1 MKKRKLKKIWII
13 IPIIIVVLLAYPTY
27 LTVKIVSHNYEF
39 SSVFDIVTK
48 GLTDTATN
56 NKYSKTLEVAIKSK
70 NFNKD
75 NANSYLEINYHD
87 KKDFIDSINKLLALG
102 YSVSDIN
109 MINDKLNDNTIEALY
124 KHELIK
130 DISKYMEFDYFK
142 SDNLYRYLAYYAGY
156 YKETVVYVNIGL
168 DKKLY
173 EDADVITKFDETVLA
188 NKYHKLDENFV
199 PDNLV
204 QIKDSCAKNKSYLSK
219 VAQVAFENMCDA
231 AREDGKNILSN
242 SAYRSYKNQQDVY
255 DTYLNLYGQTY
266 VDNYVAV
273 PGFSEHQTGLALDVA
288 AKGYNTFKKSPEYT
302 WMLENAYKYGFILR
316 YPKEKQDITGYKN
329 EAWHFRYV
337 GLEAAKYI
345 QENNITYEEYYVM
358 FLDK

>member
-1 MKKRKLKKIWII
+1 MKKKKLKKIWII
-13 IPIIIVVLLAYPTY
+13 IPIVLIVLLAYPTY
-27 LTVKIVSHNYEF
+27 LTVRIVSNNYEF
-39 SSVFDIVTK
+39 NTVFDIVTK
-48 GLTDTATN
+48 GLTDTVIN
-56 NKYSKTLEVAIKSK
+56 NKYSKTLEVAIKNKS
-70 NFNKD
+70 FNKD
-75 NANSYLEINYHD
+75 NVNSYLEINYHD
-87 KKDFIDSINKLLALG
+87 KKDFINSINKLLALG
-102 YSVSDIN
+102 YSTTDIN
-109 MINDKLNDNTIEALY
+109 TINDKLNDNTIESLY
-124 KHELIK
+124 KHDLIK

-142 SDNLYRYLAYYAGY
+142 SDNLYRYIDYYTGD

-168 DKKLY
+168 DKKMY
-173 EDADVITKFDETVLA
+173 EDADVITKFDEAVLA
-188 NKYHKLDENFV
+188 NKYHKLDESFV

-204 QIKDSCAKNKSYLSK
+204 QIKDSCSKNKSYLSK
-219 VAQVAFENMCDA
+219 TAQVAFENMCDA
-231 AREDGKNILSN
+231 AKEDGKNILSN
-242 SAYRSYKNQQDVY
+242 SAYRSYKDQQDVY
-255 DTYLNLYGQTY
+255 DTYLSLYGQTY

-288 AKGYNTFKKSPEYT
+288 AKGYSTFKTSPEYT

-316 YPKEKQDITGYKN
+316 YPKEKQEITGYKN